1 MTAACSAGATRIERQ
16 SVHPHDVSGGIGVPV
31 ETLLRRGE
39 TVPHFSV
46 QTVTG
51 DMFHYSSIWQ
61 RKNLVLIT
69 VDRTDS
75 AHHYVRTLRGHDAE
89 FDALEGVCVVTI
101 DRVAGLPAPAV
112 LVADRW
118 GEIVHVSGASDAGG
132 LPAVQEL
139 LDWLGYLQNRCPE
152 CEGEAR

>member
-1 MTAACSAGATRIERQ
+1 M
-16 SVHPHDVSGGIGVPV
+16 PD

-39 TVPHFSV
+39 TVPHFTV

-69 VDRTDS
+69 VDRADA
-75 AHHYVRTLRGHDAE
+75 AHHFVRSLRERDAE
-89 FDALEGVCVVTI
+89 FDLLDSICVVTT
-101 DRVAGLPAPAV
+101 DRVARLPAPAA

-118 GEIVHVSGASDAGG
+118 GEIIHVAGAADADG

-139 LDWLGYLQNRCPE
+139 LEWLAYTQSRCPE